1 MYIELVDNK
10 TMVRVSFDDDAVQ
23 SNYAIKLDKASDIV
37 KIMCATDKWYVPCG
51 TTASQ
56 DIYAPYCGKLHKAF
70 DDIVVSD
77 NKSKCEQEVKKY
89 KFNVCETSKLVY
101 RPSDGTIHLAL
112 RRDGDVNTKNIILI
126 SNTIRDEFIDDCK
139 KSVGWDFN
147 YALNSYKDKIVY
159 EKWASYIQAERLKN
173 SLR

>member
-1 MYIELVDNK
+1 MYIELVDNE
-10 TMVRVSFDDDAVQ
+10 TMVRVSFDDDAVH
-23 SNYAIKLDKASDIV
+23 SDYAIKLDKASDIV

-56 DIYAPYCGKLHKAF
+56 DIYAPYCGKLYKAF

-77 NKSKCEQEVKKY
+77 NKSKCDQEVKKY

-112 RRDGDVNTKNIILI
+112 RRDKDVNTKNIILI
-126 SNTIRDEFIDDCK
+126 SDTIRDEFIDDCK

-147 YALNSYKDKIVY
+147 YALNSDKDKIVY
-159 EKWASYIQAERLKN
+159 EKWVSYIQAERLKN
-173 SLR
+173 NLR